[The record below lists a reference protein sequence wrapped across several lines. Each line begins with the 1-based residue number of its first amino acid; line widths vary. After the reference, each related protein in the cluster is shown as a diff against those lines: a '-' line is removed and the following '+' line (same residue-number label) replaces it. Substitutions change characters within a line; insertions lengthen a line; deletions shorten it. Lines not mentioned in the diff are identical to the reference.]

1 MMRET
6 GRPPRSGH
14 LGGGGIMGFRTGVS
28 LAFAAL
34 LLAGPAPA
42 QEAATSR
49 AQILAGLTEAEI
61 ARRVQ
66 TVLDSLEGR
75 PEFVGLSVAVARGD
89 QVIVDR
95 GAGLADLE
103 WNQPADAETVFRIGS
118 VTKQFTAA
126 AIMKLVE
133 QGKLALDDPLARYV
147 PDFDTG
153 GRTVTIRQ
161 LLNQTSGIPNYTAQ
175 PEFIAKG
182 AIVDLSQQELLQY
195 VAGKPFSFEPGQ
207 AWQYSNTNYYLLGM
221 IVEKVSGDS
230 YSEFLDNVFFKPLGL
245 THTRYGFEGPVIP
258 KRAQGYALDPDRRE
272 RSNDQPISMLNP
284 GGAGALVS
292 TAGDLVRWQ
301 IALTNGRAVSA
312 DSFRQMI
319 TSTART
325 GNGNSAYGFG
335 LGVDEV
341 EGQTIISHN
350 GGINGFNSSLTWLPD
365 SALRVAVI
373 SNSQDLPSGWVDRR
387 IAMALTSN
395 DPLPGLRTTPQP
407 GAEAALRKL
416 IENQVNGTP
425 DYETMSPQL
434 AEAVRVQLP
443 QLQPLFRS
451 WGAIKAITF
460 VRTDLDGLDTYR
472 VDFAN
477 GGAAMFSIFL
487 SPDGKIATTFF
498 RPAASAD
505 NTGNR
510 L

>member
-1 MMRET
+1 
-6 GRPPRSGH
+6 
-14 LGGGGIMGFRTGVS
+14 MGFRTGVS

-42 QEAATSR
+42 QEAATSG

-95 GAGLADLE
+95 GLGLADIE

-133 QGKLALDDPLARYV
+133 QGKLTLDDPLARYV

-175 PEFIAKG
+175 PEFISKG
-182 AIVDLSQQELLQY
+182 VALDLSPHDLLQY
-195 VAGKPFSFEPGQ
+195 VAGKPFVFEPGQ
-207 AWQYSNTNYYLLGM
+207 GWQYSNTNYYLLGM
-221 IVEKVSGDS
+221 IVEKVSGES
-230 YSEFLDNVFFKPLGL
+230 YAEYLDDAFFKPLGL
-245 THTRYGFEGPVIP
+245 AHTLYGFEGRLIP
-258 KRAQGYALDPDRRE
+258 KRAQGYALDPDRRV
-272 RSNDQPISMLNP
+272 RSNDQPMSMLNP
-284 GGAGALVS
+284 GAAGALVS

-301 IALTNGRAVSA
+301 IALTDGRAVSP

-319 TSTART
+319 TSTVQT

-335 LGVDEV
+335 LGVEEL
-341 EGQTIISHN
+341 EGQRRITHG

-365 SALRVAVI
+365 AALRVAVI
-373 SNSQDLPSGWVDRR
+373 SNSQDLPSPWVEGR
-387 IAMALTSN
+387 IVMALTSN
-395 DPLPGLRTTPQP
+395 DPLPALRTTPQP

-416 IENQVNGTP
+416 IEGQANGTP

-443 QLQPLFRS
+443 QLQPLFQRT
-451 WGAIKAITF
+451 GAIKAITF

-472 VDFAN
+472 VDFAK

-487 SPDGKIATTFF
+487 LPDGKIATSFF
-498 RPAASAD
+498 RPVPSAD
-505 NTGNR
+505 NAGSR
-510 L
+510 P

>member
-1 MMRET
+1 
-6 GRPPRSGH
+6 
-14 LGGGGIMGFRTGVS
+14 MGFRRGVS
-28 LAFAAL
+28 LALAAL
-34 LLAGPAPA
+34 LLAGPAQA
-42 QEAATSR
+42 QEAATSG

-66 TVLDSLEGR
+66 TVLDPLAGR

-95 GAGLADLE
+95 GSGLADLE

-161 LLNQTSGIPNYTAQ
+161 MLNHTSGIPNYTAQ
-175 PEFIAKG
+175 PEFISKG
-182 AIVDLSQQELLQY
+182 AIIDLSQQELLQY
-195 VAGKPFSFEPGQ
+195 VAGKAFSFEPGQ
-207 AWQYSNTNYYLLGM
+207 GWQYSNTNYYLLGM
-221 IVEKVSGDS
+221 IIEKVSGDS
-230 YSEFLDNVFFKPLGL
+230 YAEYLDNVFFRPLGL
-245 THTRYGFEGPVIP
+245 AHTRYGFEGRLIP
-258 KRAQGYALDPDRRE
+258 KRAQGYALDPDRQ
-272 RSNDQPISMLNP
+272 RSNDQPTSMLNP
-284 GGAGALVS
+284 GAAGALVS

-325 GNGNSAYGFG
+325 GNGDSAYGFG
-335 LGVDEV
+335 LFVDEL
-341 EGQTIISHN
+341 EGQTRISHG

-373 SNSQDLPSGWVDRR
+373 SNSQDLPSGWVEGR

-395 DPLPGLRTTPQP
+395 DPLPALRTTPQP

-416 IENQVNGTP
+416 IEDQANGTP
-425 DYETMSPQL
+425 DYDTMSPQL

-443 QLQPLFRS
+443 RLQPLARS

-487 SPDGKIATTFF
+487 FPDGKIATAFF
-498 RPAASAD
+498 RPAPPAD
-505 NTGNR
+505 NAGNR
-510 L
+510 P